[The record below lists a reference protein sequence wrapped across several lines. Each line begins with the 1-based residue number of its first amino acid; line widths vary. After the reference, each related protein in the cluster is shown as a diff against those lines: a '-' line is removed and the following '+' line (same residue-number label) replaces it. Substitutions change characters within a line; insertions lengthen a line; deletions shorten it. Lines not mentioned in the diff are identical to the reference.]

1 MLYISQIIDHYLI
14 RFAFCGKT
22 SLLLWQWS
30 SWLVYFLAGRSFWQ
44 TQAFFPFMS
53 TQKWN
58 CLRGGHFFLPIVSP
72 VTFMCGWWQ
81 SHWPHNY
88 IVQFSG
94 PAESNE
100 KWNCLGGGGH
110 FPKILNLNS
119 VTSYIYDD
127 DNLVSLTIIQFLGPD
142 WSNWRAIQQF
152 SNLKTDKRQ
161 VKRVFMR
168 VGMNICPEA
177 KRSPHLLA

>member
-1 MLYISQIIDHYLI
+1 MAKPHCYYDNEVVGWS
-14 RFAFCGKT
+14 T
-22 SLLLWQWS
+22 SWQGG
-30 SWLVYFLAGRSFWQ
+30 VLANPSILPIHEYTEVELFE
-44 TQAFFPFMS
+44 
-53 TQKWN
+53 
-58 CLRGGHFFLPIVSP
+58 RGALFLPIVSP

-100 KWNCLGGGGH
+100 KWNCLRGGGP